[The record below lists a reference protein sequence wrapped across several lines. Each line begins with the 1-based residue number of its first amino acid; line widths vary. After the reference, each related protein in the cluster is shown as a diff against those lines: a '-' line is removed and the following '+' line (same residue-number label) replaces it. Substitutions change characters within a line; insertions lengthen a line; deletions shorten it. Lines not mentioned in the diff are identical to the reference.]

1 MCQLPSM
8 VQFVHTQHRD
18 FIAFGRNFQRVTSK
32 FSGQFF
38 IFLCTPLI
46 CIWDWFCCYIT
57 KCFLVYSSV
66 VQLDSCTIFKSYKCK
81 RLAWIPGS
89 GVDKYCTWFLT
100 SRTISNAPSHWY
112 LSWIGA
118 SIDILWLILHYF
130 FFQIDTANHILSI
143 WFTKSKRQDGHW
155 SRYWIILT
163 FKLKLFPQSTWC
175 VIFAC
180 IFWFYA
186 LNICCVQRPLYL
198 QGRVMWLSKSTLSIP
213 PPIGTP
219 TSLHNYKLTKIIK
232 NRLCVKVY
240 MCVCL
245 YS

>member
-1 MCQLPSM
+1 MQKIGLDTWEWGGQVLHLIS
-8 VQFVHTQHRD
+8 
-18 FIAFGRNFQRVTSK
+18 NFKNNLRPK
-32 FSGQFF
+32 
-38 IFLCTPLI
+38 PLI
-46 CIWDWFCCYIT
+46 SELNWNKPWYFVVDIT
-57 KCFLVYSSV
+57 L
-66 VQLDSCTIFKSYKCK
+66 L
-81 RLAWIPGS
+81 
-89 GVDKYCTWFLT
+89 
-100 SRTISNAPSHWY
+100 
-112 LSWIGA
+112 
-118 SIDILWLILHYF
+118 
-130 FFQIDTANHILSI
+130 FQYDTANHILSI

-213 PPIGTP
+213 PQIGTP

-232 NRLCVKVY
+232 NRL
-240 MCVCL
+240 
-245 YS
+245 